1 MTGTWGLIECLFLD
15 IESVLQFCNVIVRS
29 VDRVS
34 ENLLGCVAQ
43 EGGSAVLVLF
53 KYLCSLWLSSDR
65 MPAGNGIV
73 VASHNNGV
81 L

>member
-15 IESVLQFCNVIVRS
+15 IESVLQCDCSVCGSGVRKS
-29 VDRVS
+29 PGLRCPR
-34 ENLLGCVAQ
+34 GRPPQ
-43 EGGSAVLVLF
+43 FLVLF
-53 KYLCSLWLSSDR
+53 KYLCSFWLSSDR
-65 MPAGNGIV
+65 RPAGNGIV